1 MSRSSKIPP
10 DVLREVVGKL
20 VEGELTNV
28 SAVEYLKAKGYPE
41 VSPMAIQRARNKFKA
56 MVITERRI
64 KTASMPAMEE
74 LPEMVVRELGR
85 LEEIIQAHH
94 MYIDDLKKQLAPFCD
109 MDDAK
114 KRYNDNLLRSEIRK
128 NLESE
133 VKAICEKTRLMIERR
148 TIIQSVRFGDMG
160 TSEDA
165 YAKGYREGMIDAK
178 DEFLRLCR
186 ECKGSASQVVEAKF
200 REIGKEEACPPPEAT
215 PETPQS

>member
-1 MSRSSKIPP
+1 MPRRSTIPE
-10 DVLREVVGKL
+10 DVLHEVVEKL
-20 VEGELTNV
+20 CAGELTNV

-41 VSPMAIQRARNKFKA
+41 VSSMAIQRARNKFKVGIIA
-56 MVITERRI
+56 ERRI
-64 KTASMPAMEE
+64 RTASMPAMEE

-94 MYIDDLKKQLAPFCD
+94 LYIGDLKKQLTPFCD
-109 MDDAK
+109 MDDQK

-160 TSEDA
+160 STEDA
-165 YAKGYREGMIDAK
+165 YGKGYREGMVDAK
-178 DEFLRLCR
+178 DEFIRLCR
-186 ECKGSASQVVEAKF
+186 ECKGTASGIVDAKF
-200 REIGKEEACPPPEAT
+200 KDLGEVKECPKKEPE
-215 PETPQS
+215 ETPQN